1 MPNRGT
7 ANTEG
12 SEEPFKAYIVWLVF
26 GGKVEDALQLLS
38 KHYKVSV
45 PRLKVGL
52 PSRHKIKASGCYT
65 PKDRTIYLRNSDTI
79 MDPFVILHEF
89 YHHLRISIDEKH
101 KGTEKYADQF
111 AIEFLEA
118 YRSLA
123 AKVSK
128 NPAKTP

>member
-1 MPNRGT
+1 MRNRGT
-7 ANTEG
+7 ANAEG
-12 SEEPFKAYIVWLVF
+12 SEEPFKAYIVWLVLS
-26 GGKVEDALQLLS
+26 GKVENALQLLA
-38 KHYKVSV
+38 KHYNVSV

-52 PSRHKIKASGCYT
+52 PSRHRIKAFGCYA
-65 PKDRTIYLRNSDTI
+65 PKDHTIYLRNSDTI

-89 YHHLRISIDEKH
+89 YHHLRISIDRKH

-128 NPAKTP
+128 NPPKMP

>member
-12 SEEPFKAYIVWLVF
+12 SEEPFKAYIVWLVL